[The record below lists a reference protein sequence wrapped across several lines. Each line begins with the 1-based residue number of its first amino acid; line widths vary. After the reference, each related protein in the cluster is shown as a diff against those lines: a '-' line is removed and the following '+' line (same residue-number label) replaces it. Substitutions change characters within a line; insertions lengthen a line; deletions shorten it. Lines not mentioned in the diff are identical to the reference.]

1 MRKIVS
7 FDTVLLF
14 ILTTARV
21 RIDTMAALVTPDRQA
36 DLAKVSLLRA
46 LLPNESLEL
55 LHDWLVDPY
64 SLLLIT
70 IAFGALMV
78 YAILDILRDRFN
90 DAKVQRAKWVLV
102 WLIVVSTVV
111 AQSVL
116 LILLRQATGPASYTH
131 DGGVIQTEE
140 ALKHILAGKNPYV
153 EDYVNTPMAEWG
165 LGYKTALYHYPYLPW
180 TFLFSTSFY
189 LVSQAVLG
197 WYDQRFVYLLL
208 FVITLLLAPR
218 LAPKRTDKLCL
229 VMVLGLNPIMGVDV
243 IFGQNDSFVLF
254 WIVLAFWLVHL
265 SREKGEVKGWGVVLS
280 VISFG
285 LACASKPTAWFLAP
299 FYFLY
304 LLREENISLGNLR
317 GLVTPLLQGVI
328 PFLIIFVV
336 LVLPFAVWDWGAL
349 VDDVWGWASGAT
361 EVPYQIRGW
370 GFANLILGLGLV
382 ESKLDYFPFW
392 IPELF
397 TCLPLLLFLL
407 WKQVKTNTLGAVF
420 YGYSALMLVFFYF
433 SRFLNEN
440 YLGFILA
447 FVALAYCADGGERV
461 GGTVRLSAH
470 DEAPT
475 PPP

>member
-1 MRKIVS
+1 MKKIVS

-21 RIDTMAALVTPDRQA
+21 RIDTMAALTTPDRQA
-36 DLAKVSLLRA
+36 DLAKVPLLSA
-46 LLPNESLEL
+46 LLPDKSLEL

-64 SLLLIT
+64 SLLLIAV
-70 IAFGALMV
+70 AFGALMV
-78 YAILDILRDRFN
+78 YAILDVLRDRFN
-90 DAKVQRAKWVLV
+90 DVKVQRAKLALV
-102 WLIVVSTVV
+102 WLIVASTVV

-140 ALKHILAGKNPYV
+140 ALKYVLAGKNPYV

-165 LGYKTALYHYPYLPW
+165 LDYKTALYHYPYLPW
-180 TFLFSTSFY
+180 TFLFSTPFY

-208 FVITLLLAPR
+208 FVITLFLAPG
-218 LAPKRTDKLCL
+218 LAPKRADKLCL
-229 VMVLGLNPIMGVDV
+229 VMILGLNPIMGIDV

-254 WIVLAFWLVHL
+254 WIVLALCLLQL
-265 SREKGEVKGWGVVLS
+265 SREKGEDKRWGVVLS

-299 FYFLY
+299 FYFLHLLPGEDISVANLRALAIT
-304 LLREENISLGNLR
+304 LLRKA
-317 GLVTPLLQGVI
+317 I
-328 PFLIIFVV
+328 PFLVVFAV

-349 VDDVWGWASGAT
+349 VEDVWGWASGAA
-361 EVPYQIRGW
+361 EIPYQIRGW
-370 GFANLILGLGLV
+370 GFANLILALGLV

-392 IPELF
+392 IPELL

-407 WKQVKTNTLGAVF
+407 WKQVKTNTLGAML
-420 YGYSALMLVFFYF
+420 YGYSALMVVFFYF

-440 YLGFILA
+440 YFGFILA
-447 FVALAYCADGGERV
+447 FIALAYCADEGGERV
-461 GGTVRLSAH
+461 GAT
-470 DEAPT
+470 PT

>member
-1 MRKIVS
+1 MKKIIS

-21 RIDTMAALVTPDRQA
+21 RIDTMAALATPDRQA
-36 DLAKVSLLRA
+36 DLTRVPLLST
-46 LLPNESLEL
+46 LLSDKSLEL

-64 SLLLIT
+64 SLLLIA

-78 YAILDILRDRFN
+78 YTILDLLRDRFN
-90 DAKVQRAKWVLV
+90 EVKVQRAKLVLV

-116 LILLRQATGPASYTH
+116 LILLRQATGPANYTH

-140 ALKHILAGKNPYV
+140 ALKYVLAGKNPYV

-165 LGYKTALYHYPYLPW
+165 LDYKTALYHYPYLPW
-180 TFLFSTSFY
+180 TFLFSAPFY
-189 LVSQAVLG
+189 LFSQAVLG

-218 LAPKRTDKLCL
+218 LAQKRADKLGL
-229 VMVLGLNPIMGVDV
+229 VMVLGLNPIMGIDV

-254 WIVLAFWLVHL
+254 WIVLALWLLQL
-265 SREKGEVKGWGVVLS
+265 SREKGKDKKWGVVLS

-304 LLREENISLGNLR
+304 LLRGEDISPENLR
-317 GLVTPLLQGVI
+317 RVAIPLLRRVV
-328 PFLIIFVV
+328 PFTVVLTV

-349 VDDVWGWASGAT
+349 VDDVWGWASGVA

-370 GFANLILGLGLV
+370 GFANLILALGLV
-382 ESKLDYFPFW
+382 KSKLDYFPFW
-392 IPELF
+392 IPELLI
-397 TCLPLLLFLL
+397 CLPLLFFLL
-407 WKQVKTNTLGAVF
+407 WKQVRTNTLGAVL

-447 FVALAYCADGGERV
+447 FVALAYCADEGGERV
-461 GGTVRLSAH
+461 GAT
-470 DEAPT
+470 PT

>member
-1 MRKIVS
+1 MKKIVS

-14 ILTTARV
+14 ILTIARV

-36 DLAKVSLLRA
+36 DLAKVPFLSA
-46 LLPNESLEL
+46 LLPDKSLEL
-55 LHDWLVDPY
+55 LHDWLIDPY

-78 YAILDILRDRFN
+78 YVILDVLRDRFSN
-90 DAKVQRAKWVLV
+90 AKVQRAKWALV
-102 WLIVVSTVV
+102 WLIVLSTVV
-111 AQSVL
+111 AQSAL
-116 LILLRQATGPASYTH
+116 LILLRQATDPASYTH

-140 ALKHILAGKNPYV
+140 ALKYVLAGQNPYV

-165 LGYKTALYHYPYLPW
+165 LDYKTALYHYPYLPW
-180 TFLFSTSFY
+180 TFLFSAPFY

-208 FVITLLLAPR
+208 FVITLF
-218 LAPKRTDKLCL
+218 LAPKLAPKQADKLCL

-254 WIVLAFWLVHL
+254 WIVLALWLL
-265 SREKGEVKGWGVVLS
+265 QPSQGWGVVLS
-280 VISFG
+280 ILSFG

-304 LLREENISLGNLR
+304 LLRGEDISLGNLR
-317 GLVTPLLQGVI
+317 ALAILLLRRVI
-328 PFLIIFVV
+328 PFIAIFAV

-349 VDDVWGWASGAT
+349 VDDVWGWASGAA

-370 GFANLILGLGLV
+370 GFANLVLGLGLV

-392 IPELF
+392 IPQLL
-397 TCLPLLLFLL
+397 TCLPLLLFFL
-407 WKQVKTNTLGAVF
+407 WKQVKTSTLGAML
-420 YGYSALMLVFFYF
+420 YGYSTLMLVFFYF

-447 FVALAYCADGGERV
+447 FFALAYC
-461 GGTVRLSAH
+461 T
-470 DEAPT
+470 DEG
-475 PPP
+475 

>member
-1 MRKIVS
+1 MKKLIS
-7 FDTVLLF
+7 LDTMLLF
-14 ILTTARV
+14 VLTTARV
-21 RIDTMAALVTPDRQA
+21 RIDTMAVLVTPNRQA
-36 DLAKVSLLRA
+36 DLAKVPLLSA
-46 LLPNESLEL
+46 LLPEKSLEL

-64 SLLLIT
+64 SLLF
-70 IAFGALMV
+70 IAIVFGGLV
-78 YAILDILRDRFN
+78 IYVILDVLRDRFTEVT
-90 DAKVQRAKWVLV
+90 VQRAKLALV

-116 LILLRQATGPASYTH
+116 LILLRQAIGPASYTH

-140 ALKHILAGKNPYV
+140 ALKYVLAGRNPYV

-165 LGYKTALYHYPYLPW
+165 LEYKTALYHYPYLPW
-180 TFLFSTSFY
+180 AFLCSVPFY
-189 LVSQAVLG
+189 LVSQAMLG

-208 FVITLLLAPR
+208 FFVTLLLAPR
-218 LAPKRTDKLCL
+218 LVQQRADKLGL

-254 WIVLAFWLVHL
+254 WIVLALWVLQF
-265 SREKGEVKGWGVVLS
+265 SREKGEGKGWGVVLS
-280 VISFG
+280 AISFG

-304 LLREENISLGNLR
+304 LLRGEDISLGNLR
-317 GLVTPLLQGVI
+317 ILVISLLRKAIPLLVV
-328 PFLIIFVV
+328 FAV

-349 VDDVWGWASGAT
+349 VDDVWGWASGVA

-370 GFANLILGLGLV
+370 GFANFVLGLGLV
-382 ESKLDYFPFW
+382 DSKLDYFPFW

-407 WKQVKTNTLGAVF
+407 WKQAKTNTLGAVL
-420 YGYSALMLVFFYF
+420 YSYSALMFVFFYF

-440 YLGFILA
+440 YVGFILA
-447 FVALAYCADGGERV
+447 FVALAYCADGGEREW
-461 GGTVRLSAH
+461 G
-470 DEAPT
+470 AP
-475 PPP
+475 PHPRPDG

>member
-1 MRKIVS
+1 MKRMVS

-14 ILTTARV
+14 ILTIARV
-21 RIDTMAALVTPDRQA
+21 RIDTMAAMATPNRQA
-36 DLAKVSLLRA
+36 DLAKVSLLSA
-46 LLPNESLEL
+46 LLPDKSLEL

-64 SLLLIT
+64 SLLLIA
-70 IAFGALMV
+70 IAFGVLMV
-78 YAILDILRDRFN
+78 YVILDVLRDRFS
-90 DAKVQRAKWVLV
+90 DVKVQRAKMALV

-140 ALKHILAGKNPYV
+140 ALKYVLASKNPYV

-165 LGYKTALYHYPYLPW
+165 LDYKTALYHYPYLPW
-180 TFLFSTSFY
+180 TFLFSAPFY
-189 LVSQAVLG
+189 LVSQATLG

-218 LAPKRTDKLCL
+218 LAQKRADKLGL
-229 VMVLGLNPIMGVDV
+229 VMILGLNPIMGIDV

-254 WIVLAFWLVHL
+254 WIVLALWLL
-265 SREKGEVKGWGVVLS
+265 QSSKEKGEDRKWGVVLS

-285 LACASKPTAWFLAP
+285 LACASKPTAWFLTP

-304 LLREENISLGNLR
+304 LLRGKDLSLGNLR
-317 GLVTPLLQGVI
+317 WLAIPLLRKVV
-328 PFLIIFVV
+328 PFLVVFAV

-349 VDDVWGWASGAT
+349 VDDVWGWSSGAT
-361 EVPYQIRGW
+361 EVPYQIKGW
-370 GFANLILGLGLV
+370 GFANLILALGLV

-392 IPELF
+392 VPELF
-397 TCLPLLLFLL
+397 TCLPLVFFLL
-407 WKQVKTNTLGAVF
+407 WKQVRTNTLGAAL

-447 FVALAYCADGGERV
+447 FVALAFCAAEGKERV
-461 GGTVRLSAH
+461 GATL
-470 DEAPT
+470 
-475 PPP
+475 

>member
-1 MRKIVS
+1 MKKIIS

-14 ILTTARV
+14 ILTIARV
-21 RIDTMAALVTPDRQA
+21 RIDTMAALATPDRQA
-36 DLAKVSLLRA
+36 DLAKISLLSA
-46 LLPNESLEL
+46 LLPDKSLEL

-78 YAILDILRDRFN
+78 YTILDALRDRLN
-90 DAKVQRAKWVLV
+90 DVKVHRAKLALI

-140 ALKHILAGKNPYV
+140 ALKYVLAGKNPYI
-153 EDYVNTPMAEWG
+153 EDYINTPMAEWG
-165 LGYKTALYHYPYLPW
+165 LDYKTALYHYPYLPW
-180 TFLFSTSFY
+180 TFLFSAPFY
-189 LVSQAVLG
+189 PVSQAVLG

-218 LAPKRTDKLCL
+218 LAPKRADKLGL

-254 WIVLAFWLVHL
+254 WIVLALWLL
-265 SREKGEVKGWGVVLS
+265 QRSKGKGEARGWGVLLS
-280 VISFG
+280 IVSLG
-285 LACASKPTAWFLAP
+285 LACASKPTAWFVAP

-304 LLREENISLGNLR
+304 LLRREDISLGNLR
-317 GLVTPLLQGVI
+317 ALAIPLLRRVV
-328 PFLIIFVV
+328 PFLALFTL
-336 LVLPFAVWDWGAL
+336 LVLPFAIWDWGAL
-349 VDDVWGWASGAT
+349 VDDVWGWASGAS

-407 WKQVKTNTLGAVF
+407 WKQVKTNTLGAML
-420 YGYSALMLVFFYF
+420 YGYSTLMFVFFYF

-447 FVALAYCADGGERV
+447 FVALAYYADEGEERV
-461 GGTVRLSAH
+461 VTQ
-470 DEAPT
+470 
-475 PPP
+475 

>member
-1 MRKIVS
+1 MKKIVS

-14 ILTTARV
+14 ILTIARV
-21 RIDTMAALVTPDRQA
+21 RIDTMAALATPNRQA
-36 DLAKVSLLRA
+36 DLAKVPSLSA
-46 LLPNESLEL
+46 LLPEKSLEL

-78 YAILDILRDRFN
+78 YALLDVLRDRFN
-90 DAKVQRAKWVLV
+90 DVKVYWAKLALV

-140 ALKHILAGKNPYV
+140 ALKYILAGKNPYV

-165 LGYKTALYHYPYLPW
+165 LDYRTALYHYPYLPW
-180 TFLFSTSFY
+180 TFLFSAPCY
-189 LVSQAVLG
+189 LVGQAVLG

-218 LAPKRTDKLCL
+218 LAQKRADRLGL
-229 VMVLGLNPIMGVDV
+229 VMVLGLNPIMGIDV
-243 IFGQNDSFVLF
+243 IFGQNDSFMLF
-254 WIVLAFWLVHL
+254 WIVLALWLL
-265 SREKGEVKGWGVVLS
+265 PPSREKRKDRKWGTVLS

-304 LLREENISLGNLR
+304 LLREKDISLGNLR
-317 GLVTPLLQGVI
+317 RLAIPLLRRVV
-328 PFLIIFVV
+328 PFLVIFAV
-336 LVLPFAVWDWGAL
+336 LILPFAVWDWGAL
-349 VDDVWGWASGAT
+349 VDDVWGWASGMA

-392 IPELF
+392 IPELLI
-397 TCLPLLLFLL
+397 CLPLLLFLL
-407 WKQVKTNTLGAVF
+407 WRQVKANTLEAVL
-420 YGYSALMLVFFYF
+420 YGYSALMFVFFYF

-447 FVALAYCADGGERV
+447 FVALAYYASE
-461 GGTVRLSAH
+461 S
-470 DEAPT
+470 
-475 PPP
+475 

>member
-1 MRKIVS
+1 MKKIVS

-21 RIDTMAALVTPDRQA
+21 RIDTLAALATPDRQA
-36 DLAKVSLLRA
+36 DLAKVPLLSA
-46 LLPNESLEL
+46 LLPDKSLEL

-64 SLLLIT
+64 SLLLIAIT
-70 IAFGALMV
+70 FGALMM
-78 YAILDILRDRFN
+78 YIILDVLRNRFN
-90 DAKVQRAKWVLV
+90 DVKVQRAKLALV

-116 LILLRQATGPASYTH
+116 LILLRQDTGPASYTH

-140 ALKHILAGKNPYV
+140 ALKYVLAGQNPYV

-165 LGYKTALYHYPYLPW
+165 LDYKTALYHYPYLPW
-180 TFLFSTSFY
+180 TFLFSAPFY
-189 LVSQAVLG
+189 LVSQTVLG

-218 LAPKRTDKLCL
+218 LAQKRSDKLGL

-254 WIVLAFWLVHL
+254 WIVLALWLL
-265 SREKGEVKGWGVVLS
+265 PPSREKGENKKWGLVLS

-304 LLREENISLGNLR
+304 LLRGEDISLRNLR
-317 GLVTPLLQGVI
+317 GLAMPLLRRVV
-328 PFLIIFVV
+328 PFLGIFAV
-336 LVLPFAVWDWGAL
+336 LVLPFAVWNWNAL
-349 VDDVWGWASGAT
+349 VDDVWGWASGVA
-361 EVPYQIRGW
+361 EVPYQIKGW
-370 GFANLILGLGLV
+370 GFANFVLGLGLV

-397 TCLPLLLFLL
+397 VCLPLLLFLL
-407 WKQVKTNTLGAVF
+407 WKQVKTNTLGAVL
-420 YGYSALMLVFFYF
+420 YGYSALMFVFFYF

-447 FVALAYCADGGERV
+447 SVTLAYVADEGTESV
-461 GGTVRLSAH
+461 GATH
-470 DEAPT
+470 T

>member
-1 MRKIVS
+1 MKKVIS
-7 FDTVLLF
+7 LDTVLLF
-14 ILTTARV
+14 VLTTARV
-21 RIDTMAALVTPDRQA
+21 RIDTMAALATPDRQA
-36 DLAKVSLLRA
+36 DLAKVPLLSA
-46 LLPNESLEL
+46 LLPAKSLEL

-64 SLLLIT
+64 SLLLIA
-70 IAFGALMV
+70 IVFGGLV
-78 YAILDILRDRFN
+78 IYVILDVLRDRFN
-90 DAKVQRAKWVLV
+90 EVRVQRAKSALV

-111 AQSVL
+111 AQSVFL
-116 LILLRQATGPASYTH
+116 VLLRQATGPASYTH

-140 ALKHILAGKNPYV
+140 ALKYVLASKNPYV

-165 LGYKTALYHYPYLPW
+165 LDYRTALYHYPYLPW
-180 TFLFSTSFY
+180 TFLFSAPFY

-218 LAPKRTDKLCL
+218 LAQKRADRLSL
-229 VMVLGLNPIMGVDV
+229 VMVLGLNPIMGIDV

-254 WIVLAFWLVHL
+254 WIVLALWLLQL
-265 SREKGEVKGWGVVLS
+265 SGEKGEDKGWGLVLS

-304 LLREENISLGNLR
+304 LLRGEDISLGNLR
-317 GLVTPLLQGVI
+317 ALAFPLLRKAI
-328 PFLIIFVV
+328 PFLVIFAV
-336 LVLPFAVWDWGAL
+336 LILPFAVWDWGAL
-349 VDDVWGWASGAT
+349 VDDVWGWASGVA

-392 IPELF
+392 IPGLF
-397 TCLPLLLFLL
+397 ICLPLLLFLL
-407 WKQVKTNTLGAVF
+407 WKQVRANTLGAML
-420 YGYSALMLVFFYF
+420 YGYSALMFVFFYF
-433 SRFLNEN
+433 SRFFNEN
-440 YLGFILA
+440 YVGFILA
-447 FVALAYCADGGERV
+447 FVALAYCADEGGEGV
-461 GGTVRLSAH
+461 GAT
-470 DEAPT
+470 PT

>member
-1 MRKIVS
+1 MKKIVA

-14 ILTTARV
+14 ILTIARV
-21 RIDTMAALVTPDRQA
+21 RIDTMAALATPDRQA
-36 DLAKVSLLRA
+36 DLAKASFLSA
-46 LLPNESLEL
+46 LLPDKSLEL
-55 LHDWLVDPY
+55 LRDWLVDPY
-64 SLLLIT
+64 SLLLIA
-70 IAFGALMV
+70 IAFGALMIYV
-78 YAILDILRDRFN
+78 ILDVVRDRFN
-90 DAKVQRAKWVLV
+90 EVKVQRAKLALV

-116 LILLRQATGPASYTH
+116 LILLRQASGPASYTH

-140 ALKHILAGKNPYV
+140 ALKYVLAGKNPYL

-165 LGYKTALYHYPYLPW
+165 LDYKTALYHYPYLPW
-180 TFLFSTSFY
+180 TFLFSAPFY

-208 FVITLLLAPR
+208 FVITLLLASR
-218 LAPKRTDKLCL
+218 LAQKRADKLCL
-229 VMVLGLNPIMGVDV
+229 VMVLGLNPIMGIDV

-254 WIVLAFWLVHL
+254 WIALALWLLKL
-265 SREKGEVKGWGVVLS
+265 SREKRWGVVLS

-304 LLREENISLGNLR
+304 LLRGEDISVGNLQAL
-317 GLVTPLLQGVI
+317 GINLLRRAV
-328 PFLIIFVV
+328 PFLVVFAV

-349 VDDVWGWASGAT
+349 VDDVWGWASGVA

-370 GFANLILGLGLV
+370 GFANFVLGLGLV
-382 ESKLDYFPFW
+382 QSKLDYFPFW

-397 TCLPLLLFLL
+397 ICLPLLLFLL
-407 WKQVKTNTLGAVF
+407 WKQVKTNTLGAML
-420 YGYSALMLVFFYF
+420 YGYSALMFVFFYF

-447 FVALAYCADGGERV
+447 FVALAYCANGGE
-461 GGTVRLSAH
+461 
-470 DEAPT
+470 E
-475 PPP
+475 

>member
-1 MRKIVS
+1 MKKIVS

-21 RIDTMAALVTPDRQA
+21 RIDTMAALATPDRQA
-36 DLAKVSLLRA
+36 DLAKVPLLSA
-46 LLPNESLEL
+46 LLPDKSLKL
-55 LHDWLVDPY
+55 LHDWLMDPY
-64 SLLLIT
+64 SLLLIA
-70 IAFGALMV
+70 IAFGALMA
-78 YAILDILRDRFN
+78 YALLDGLRNRFN
-90 DAKVQRAKWVLV
+90 DVKIQRAKLALV

-116 LILLRQATGPASYTH
+116 LILLRQSTGPASYTH

-140 ALKHILAGKNPYV
+140 ALKYVLSGKNPYV

-165 LGYKTALYHYPYLPW
+165 LDYKTALYHYPYLPW
-180 TFLFSTSFY
+180 TFLFSVPFY

-218 LAPKRTDKLCL
+218 LAQKRSDKLGL
-229 VMVLGLNPIMGVDV
+229 VMVLGLNPIMGIDV

-254 WIVLAFWLVHL
+254 WIVLALWLL
-265 SREKGEVKGWGVVLS
+265 QRSRGKGEAKGRGVLLS

-304 LLREENISLGNLR
+304 LLRGEDISPGNLR
-317 GLVTPLLQGVI
+317 ALAMPLLRRAI
-328 PFLIIFVV
+328 PFLVISVV
-336 LVLPFAVWDWGAL
+336 LVLPFAVWNWGAL
-349 VDDVWGWASGAT
+349 VDDVWGWASGVA

-370 GFANLILGLGLV
+370 GFANFVLGLGLV

-392 IPELF
+392 VPELLI
-397 TCLPLLLFLL
+397 CLPLLLFLL
-407 WKQVKTNTLGAVF
+407 WKQVRTNTLGAVL
-420 YGYSALMLVFFYF
+420 YGYSALIFVFFYF

-447 FVALAYCADGGERV
+447 SFALAYCSDKGE
-461 GGTVRLSAH
+461 G
-470 DEAPT
+470 
-475 PPP
+475 

>member
-1 MRKIVS
+1 MKKIIS

-21 RIDTMAALVTPDRQA
+21 RIDTMAALATPDRQA
-36 DLAKVSLLRA
+36 DLVRVPFLST
-46 LLPNESLEL
+46 LLPAKSLEL

-64 SLLLIT
+64 SLLLVA
-70 IAFGALMV
+70 IAFGALV
-78 YAILDILRDRFN
+78 AYVILDVLRNRFN
-90 DAKVQRAKWVLV
+90 EVKVQRAKLALV

-111 AQSVL
+111 AQAVL
-116 LILLRQATGPASYTH
+116 LILLRQATSPASYTH

-140 ALKHILAGKNPYV
+140 ALKYVLAGKNPYV

-165 LGYKTALYHYPYLPW
+165 LDYKTALYHYPYLPW
-180 TFLFSTSFY
+180 TFLFSAPFY

-208 FVITLLLAPR
+208 FTITLLLAPR
-218 LAPKRTDKLCL
+218 LAQRRADKLGL
-229 VMVLGLNPIMGVDV
+229 VMVLGLNPIMGIDV

-254 WIVLAFWLVHL
+254 WIVLALWLLQL
-265 SREKGEVKGWGVVLS
+265 SGGKEGDKRWSVVLS

-304 LLREENISLGNLR
+304 LLRGEDISPGNRRALAVTLLR
-317 GLVTPLLQGVI
+317 RVI
-328 PFLIIFVV
+328 PFLAIFAV

-349 VDDVWGWASGAT
+349 VDDVWGWASGTA

-370 GFANLILGLGLV
+370 GFANFILGLGLV
-382 ESKLDYFPFW
+382 ESRLDYFPFW
-392 IPELF
+392 IPELL

-407 WKQVKTNTLGAVF
+407 WKQVRTNTLGAVL
-420 YGYSALMLVFFYF
+420 YGYSALMFVFFYF

-447 FVALAYCADGGERV
+447 FVALAYCADEEGERV
-461 GGTVRLSAH
+461 GDIPLDSTH
-470 DEAPT
+470 DF
-475 PPP
+475 

>member
-1 MRKIVS
+1 MKKTIS
-7 FDTVLLF
+7 FDTVLVF
-14 ILTTARV
+14 ILTIARV
-21 RIDTMAALVTPDRQA
+21 RIDTMAALATPNRQA
-36 DLAKVSLLRA
+36 DLAKVPLLSA
-46 LLPNESLEL
+46 LLPEKSLEL

-64 SLLLIT
+64 SLLLIA

-78 YAILDILRDRFN
+78 YALLDVLRDRFN
-90 DAKVQRAKWVLV
+90 DVKVHRAKLALV

-140 ALKHILAGKNPYV
+140 ALKYVLAGKNPYV

-165 LGYKTALYHYPYLPW
+165 LDYKTALYHYPYLPW
-180 TFLFSTSFY
+180 TFLFSVPFY

-208 FVITLLLAPR
+208 FVITLFLAPR
-218 LAPKRTDKLCL
+218 LTQKRADKLGL
-229 VMVLGLNPIMGVDV
+229 VMILGLNPIMGIDV

-254 WIVLAFWLVHL
+254 WIVLALWLL
-265 SREKGEVKGWGVVLS
+265 QRSKEKGEDKKWGLVLS

-285 LACASKPTAWFLAP
+285 LACASKSTAWFLVP

-304 LLREENISLGNLR
+304 LLRGKDISLGNLR
-317 GLVTPLLQGVI
+317 ALAIPLLRRVI
-328 PFLIIFVV
+328 PFIVVLTV

-349 VDDVWGWASGAT
+349 LDDVWGWASGVA

-370 GFANLILGLGLV
+370 GFANLVLGLGLV

-392 IPELF
+392 ILELL

-407 WKQVKTNTLGAVF
+407 WKQVRTNTLEVVL
-420 YGYSALMLVFFYF
+420 YGYSVLILVFFYF

-447 FVALAYCADGGERV
+447 FVALAYYAGEGESGGHP
-461 GGTVRLSAH
+461 S
-470 DEAPT
+470 
-475 PPP
+475 

>member
-1 MRKIVS
+1 MKKIIS

-21 RIDTMAALVTPDRQA
+21 RIDTMAALATPDRQA
-36 DLAKVSLLRA
+36 DLTRVPLLST
-46 LLPNESLEL
+46 LLSDKSLEL

-64 SLLLIT
+64 SLLLIA

-78 YAILDILRDRFN
+78 YTILDLLRDRFN
-90 DAKVQRAKWVLV
+90 EVKVQRAKLVLV

-116 LILLRQATGPASYTH
+116 LILLRQATGPANYTH

-140 ALKHILAGKNPYV
+140 ALKYVLAGRNPYV
-153 EDYVNTPMAEWG
+153 EDYVKTPMAEWG
-165 LGYKTALYHYPYLPW
+165 LDYKTALYHYPYLPW
-180 TFLFSTSFY
+180 TFLFSAPVY

-218 LAPKRTDKLCL
+218 LAPKRADKLGL
-229 VMVLGLNPIMGVDV
+229 VMVLGLNPIMGIDV

-254 WIVLAFWLVHL
+254 WIVLALWLL
-265 SREKGEVKGWGVVLS
+265 QAFREKAEDKGWGTILS
-280 VISFG
+280 VVSFG

-304 LLREENISLGNLR
+304 LLQGENISPGNLR
-317 GLVTPLLQGVI
+317 ALAVPLLRRAV
-328 PFLIIFVV
+328 PFLVIFAV

-349 VDDVWGWASGAT
+349 VDDVWGWSSGVA

-370 GFANLILGLGLV
+370 GFANFILGPGLV

-392 IPELF
+392 VPELF
-397 TCLPLLLFLL
+397 ICLPLLLFLL
-407 WKQVKTNTLGAVF
+407 WRQVRTNTLGAVL

-447 FVALAYCADGGERV
+447 FVALAYWADEGKERV
-461 GGTVRLSAH
+461 GVT
-470 DEAPT
+470 PT

>member
-1 MRKIVS
+1 MKKIIS

-14 ILTTARV
+14 ILTIARV
-21 RIDTMAALVTPDRQA
+21 RIDTMAALATPDRQA
-36 DLAKVSLLRA
+36 DLAKVPLLSA
-46 LLPNESLEL
+46 LLPDKSLEL

-64 SLLLIT
+64 SLLLIA

-78 YAILDILRDRFN
+78 YAILDVLRDRFN
-90 DAKVQRAKWVLV
+90 DVKVQRAKLALV

-116 LILLRQATGPASYTH
+116 LILLRQAIGPASYTH

-140 ALKHILAGKNPYV
+140 ALKYVLAGKNPYV

-165 LGYKTALYHYPYLPW
+165 LDYKTALYHYPYLPW
-180 TFLFSTSFY
+180 TFSFSAPFY
-189 LVSQAVLG
+189 LVSQAALG

-218 LAPKRTDKLCL
+218 LAPKRTDKLGL
-229 VMVLGLNPIMGVDV
+229 VMILGLNPIMGIDV

-254 WIVLAFWLVHL
+254 WIVLALWLL
-265 SREKGEVKGWGVVLS
+265 QRSREKGEDEKWGVVLS

-299 FYFLY
+299 FYFVY
-304 LLREENISLGNLR
+304 LPRGEGISLGSLR
-317 GLVTPLLQGVI
+317 ALAIPLLWRAI
-328 PFLIIFVV
+328 PFIVVLAV

-349 VDDVWGWASGAT
+349 VDDIWGWGSGAA

-370 GFANLILGLGLV
+370 GFANFILGLGLV

-392 IPELF
+392 IPEF
-397 TCLPLLLFLL
+397 FICLPLLLFLL
-407 WKQVKTNTLGAVF
+407 WKQVRMNTLGAVL

-447 FVALAYCADGGERV
+447 FVALAYYAGEEGEGV
-461 GGTVRLSAH
+461 GAT
-470 DEAPT
+470 PT

>member
-1 MRKIVS
+1 MKKIIS

-21 RIDTMAALVTPDRQA
+21 RIDTMAALATPDRQA
-36 DLAKVSLLRA
+36 DLAKVPLLST
-46 LLPNESLEL
+46 LLPDQSLEL

-64 SLLLIT
+64 SLLLIA

-78 YAILDILRDRFN
+78 YALLDGLRNRFN
-90 DAKVQRAKWVLV
+90 DAKIQRAKLALV

-140 ALKHILAGKNPYV
+140 ALKYVLAGKNPYV

-165 LGYKTALYHYPYLPW
+165 LDYKTALYHYPYLPW
-180 TFLFSTSFY
+180 TFLFSAPFY
-189 LVSQAVLG
+189 LVSQTVLG

-218 LAPKRTDKLCL
+218 LAPKRSDQLGL

-254 WIVLAFWLVHL
+254 WIVLALWLLQL
-265 SREKGEVKGWGVVLS
+265 SKEKGENKKWGVVLS

-285 LACASKPTAWFLAP
+285 LACASKPTAWFLSP

-304 LLREENISLGNLR
+304 LLRGEDISPGNLR
-317 GLVTPLLQGVI
+317 GLAIPLLRRVV
-328 PFLIIFVV
+328 PFLGVFAV
-336 LVLPFAVWDWGAL
+336 LVLPFAVWNWSAL
-349 VDDVWGWASGAT
+349 MDDVWGWASGVA

-397 TCLPLLLFLL
+397 VCLPLLLFLL
-407 WKQVKTNTLGAVF
+407 WKQVRTNTLGAVL
-420 YGYSALMLVFFYF
+420 YGYSALMFVFFYF

-447 FVALAYCADGGERV
+447 FVALAYSTDEGTESV
-461 GGTVRLSAH
+461 GAT
-470 DEAPT
+470 PT

>member
-1 MRKIVS
+1 MKKIVS

-14 ILTTARV
+14 ILTIARV
-21 RIDTMAALVTPDRQA
+21 RIDTMAALVTPHRQA
-36 DLAKVSLLRA
+36 DLAKVPFLST
-46 LLPNESLEL
+46 LLPDKSLEL

-78 YAILDILRDRFN
+78 YVILDVLRDRFN
-90 DAKVQRAKWVLV
+90 EMKVQRAKLALI
-102 WLIVVSTVV
+102 WLIVVSTVM

-140 ALKHILAGKNPYV
+140 ALKYILAGQNPYV

-165 LGYKTALYHYPYLPW
+165 LDYKTALYHYPYLPW
-180 TFLFSTSFY
+180 TFLFSAPFY

-208 FVITLLLAPR
+208 FVITLLLAPK
-218 LAPKRTDKLCL
+218 LAPKQADKLCL
-229 VMVLGLNPIMGVDV
+229 VMVLGLNPIMGVDIV
-243 IFGQNDSFVLF
+243 FGQNDSFVLF
-254 WIVLAFWLVHL
+254 WIVLALWLLPL
-265 SREKGEVKGWGVVLS
+265 SREKGENKKWGVVLS

-304 LLREENISLGNLR
+304 LLRGEDISLGTLR
-317 GLVTPLLQGVI
+317 ALAIPLLRRVI
-328 PFLIIFVV
+328 PFMAIFAV

-349 VDDVWGWASGAT
+349 VDDVWGWASGAA

-370 GFANLILGLGLV
+370 GFANFVLGLGLV
-382 ESKLDYFPFW
+382 ESKLDDFPFW
-392 IPELF
+392 ISQLL

-407 WKQVKTNTLGAVF
+407 WKQVKTNTLAAML
-420 YGYSALMLVFFYF
+420 YGYSALMLVF
-433 SRFLNEN
+433 
-440 YLGFILA
+440 
-447 FVALAYCADGGERV
+447 
-461 GGTVRLSAH
+461 
-470 DEAPT
+470 P
-475 PPP
+475 

>member
-1 MRKIVS
+1 MKKMVS

-21 RIDTMAALVTPDRQA
+21 RIDTMAALATPDRQV
-36 DLAKVSLLRA
+36 DLAKVSLLSA
-46 LLPNESLEL
+46 LLPDKSLEL

-70 IAFGALMV
+70 IAFGTLMI
-78 YAILDILRDRFN
+78 YATLDALRDRFN
-90 DAKVQRAKWVLV
+90 EVKVHRAKLALV
-102 WLIVVSTVV
+102 WLIIVSTVV

-116 LILLRQATGPASYTH
+116 LTLLRQATGPANYTH

-140 ALKHILAGKNPYV
+140 ALKYVLAGKNPYV

-165 LGYKTALYHYPYLPW
+165 LDYKTALYHYPYLPW
-180 TFLFSTSFY
+180 TFLFSAPFY

-218 LAPKRTDKLCL
+218 LAPKRADKLGL

-254 WIVLAFWLVHL
+254 WIVLALWLL
-265 SREKGEVKGWGVVLS
+265 RRSREKGEDKGWGILLS

-304 LLREENISLGNLR
+304 LLREEGISLGSLR
-317 GLVTPLLQGVI
+317 ALAIPLLRRVTPCLVI
-328 PFLIIFVV
+328 FAV

-349 VDDVWGWASGAT
+349 VDDVWGWASGVA
-361 EVPYQIRGW
+361 EAPYQIRGW
-370 GFANLILGLGLV
+370 GFANLILALGLV

-397 TCLPLLLFLL
+397 ACLPLLLFLL
-407 WKQVKTNTLGAVF
+407 WKQIKTNTLGAAL
-420 YGYSALMLVFFYF
+420 YSYSALMFVFFYF

-447 FVALAYCADGGERV
+447 FVVLASYADGRTER
-461 GGTVRLSAH
+461 GPL
-470 DEAPT
+470 
-475 PPP
+475 

>member
-1 MRKIVS
+1 MKKIVS

-14 ILTTARV
+14 ILITARV
-21 RIDTMAALVTPDRQA
+21 RIDTMAALATPDRQA
-36 DLAKVSLLRA
+36 DLAKVPLLSA
-46 LLPNESLEL
+46 LLPDKSLEL

-64 SLLLIT
+64 SLLLIA
-70 IAFGALMV
+70 IAFGTLMV
-78 YAILDILRDRFN
+78 YALLDVMSDHFK
-90 DAKVQRAKWVLV
+90 DVKVQRAKLALA

-111 AQSVL
+111 TQSVL

-140 ALKHILAGKNPYV
+140 ALKYILAGKNPYV

-165 LGYKTALYHYPYLPW
+165 LDYKTALYHYPYLPW
-180 TFLFSTSFY
+180 TFLFSAPFY
-189 LVSQAVLG
+189 LVSQAMLG

-208 FVITLLLAPR
+208 FVITLLLIPR
-218 LAPKRTDKLCL
+218 LAQKRADKLGL
-229 VMVLGLNPIMGVDV
+229 VMVLGLNPIMGIDV

-254 WIVLAFWLVHL
+254 WIVLALWLLQL
-265 SREKGEVKGWGVVLS
+265 SREKGEDRERGVVLS
-280 VISFG
+280 ILSFG

-304 LLREENISLGNLR
+304 LLRGEDISLGNLR
-317 GLVTPLLQGVI
+317 ALAMPLLRRVI
-328 PFLIIFVV
+328 PPLVIFAV

-349 VDDVWGWASGAT
+349 VDDVWGWGSGTAK
-361 EVPYQIRGW
+361 VPYQIRGW
-370 GFANLILGLGLV
+370 GFANFILALGLV

-397 TCLPLLLFLL
+397 ICLPLLLFLL
-407 WKQVKTNTLGAVF
+407 WKQVRTNTLGAVF
-420 YGYSALMLVFFYF
+420 YGYSALMFVFFYF

-447 FVALAYCADGGERV
+447 FVALAYCADEGEERV
-461 GGTVRLSAH
+461 GVT
-470 DEAPT
+470 PT

>member
-1 MRKIVS
+1 MKKIIS

-14 ILTTARV
+14 ILTIARV
-21 RIDTMAALVTPDRQA
+21 RIDTMAALTTPDRQA
-36 DLAKVSLLRA
+36 DLAKISLLSA
-46 LLPNESLEL
+46 LLPDKSLEL

-64 SLLLIT
+64 SLLLIA

-78 YAILDILRDRFN
+78 YVILDGLRDRFN
-90 DAKVQRAKWVLV
+90 DVKVYRAKSALI

-111 AQSVL
+111 SQSVL

-140 ALKHILAGKNPYV
+140 ALKYLLAGKNPYV

-165 LGYKTALYHYPYLPW
+165 LDYKTALYHYPYLPW
-180 TFLFSTSFY
+180 TFLFSAPFY

-218 LAPKRTDKLCL
+218 LAPKRADKLGL
-229 VMVLGLNPIMGVDV
+229 VIVLGLNPIMGIDV

-254 WIVLAFWLVHL
+254 WIVLALWLL
-265 SREKGEVKGWGVVLS
+265 RRSKGKGEAKGWGVLLS
-280 VISFG
+280 VVSFG
-285 LACASKPTAWFLAP
+285 LACASKPTAWFVAP

-304 LLREENISLGNLR
+304 LLRGEDISPGNLQA
-317 GLVTPLLQGVI
+317 LAIPLLRRVV
-328 PFLIIFVV
+328 PFLALFTV

-349 VDDVWGWASGAT
+349 VDDVWGWASGVS

-392 IPELF
+392 IPELL

-407 WKQVKTNTLGAVF
+407 WKQVKTNTLGAMLH
-420 YGYSALMLVFFYF
+420 GYSALMFVFFYF

-447 FVALAYCADGGERV
+447 FIALAYCADEGKERV
-461 GGTVRLSAH
+461 GV
-470 DEAPT
+470 APT

>member
-1 MRKIVS
+1 MKKILS

-36 DLAKVSLLRA
+36 DLTRVPSLSV
-46 LLPNESLEL
+46 LLPDKSLEL
-55 LHDWLVDPY
+55 LQDWLVDPY

-70 IAFGALMV
+70 IAFGALVV
-78 YAILDILRDRFN
+78 YTILDIWRDRFN
-90 DAKVQRAKWVLV
+90 EVKVQRAKLALV
-102 WLIVVSTVV
+102 WLIVLSTVV

-140 ALKHILAGKNPYV
+140 ALKYVLAGKNPYV
-153 EDYVNTPMAEWG
+153 EDYVDTPMAEWG
-165 LGYKTALYHYPYLPW
+165 LDYKTALYHYPYLPW
-180 TFLFSTSFY
+180 TFLFSVPYY
-189 LVSQAVLG
+189 LLSQAALG

-208 FVITLLLAPR
+208 FVMTLLLAPR
-218 LAPKRTDKLCL
+218 LAQKRADKLGL

-254 WIVLAFWLVHL
+254 WIVLALWLL
-265 SREKGEVKGWGVVLS
+265 QPFRERGEDKGWGALLS
-280 VISFG
+280 VVSFG

-304 LLREENISLGNLR
+304 LLREEDISLGNLR
-317 GLVTPLLQGVI
+317 ALAIPLLRKGI
-328 PFLIIFVV
+328 PFLVV
-336 LVLPFAVWDWGAL
+336 FAVLILPFAVWDWGAL
-349 VDDVWGWASGAT
+349 VDDVWGWASGAA

-370 GFANLILGLGLV
+370 GFANWILALGLV
-382 ESKLDYFPFW
+382 KSKLDYFPFW

-397 TCLPLLLFLL
+397 TCLPLLFFLL
-407 WKQVKTNTLGAVF
+407 WKQARTNTLGAVLC
-420 YGYSALMLVFFYF
+420 GYSVLMLVFFYF

-447 FVALAYCADGGERV
+447 FVALAYWADDHVALPKVTKV
-461 GGTVRLSAH
+461 GIM
-470 DEAPT
+470 
-475 PPP
+475 

>member
-1 MRKIVS
+1 MKKIVS

-21 RIDTMAALVTPDRQA
+21 RIDTLAALATPDRQA
-36 DLAKVSLLRA
+36 DLAKVPLLSA
-46 LLPNESLEL
+46 LLPDKSLEL

-78 YAILDILRDRFN
+78 YVILDILRDHFN
-90 DAKVQRAKWVLV
+90 DTKVQRAKWALV

-140 ALKHILAGKNPYV
+140 ALKYVLAGKNPYV

-165 LGYKTALYHYPYLPW
+165 LDYKTALYHYPYLPW
-180 TFLFSTSFY
+180 TFLFSAPFY
-189 LVSQAVLG
+189 LVSQIVLS
-197 WYDQRFVYLLL
+197 WYDQRFVYLSL

-218 LAPKRTDKLCL
+218 LAQKRSDKLGL
-229 VMVLGLNPIMGVDV
+229 VMVLGLNPIMGIDV

-254 WIVLAFWLVHL
+254 WIVLALWLL
-265 SREKGEVKGWGVVLS
+265 PPSRGEGEDKKWRVVLS

-285 LACASKPTAWFLAP
+285 LACASKPTAWYLAP

-304 LLREENISLGNLR
+304 LLRGEDIALENLR
-317 GLVTPLLQGVI
+317 ALAMPLLRRVV
-328 PFLIIFVV
+328 PFLGVLAV
-336 LVLPFAVWDWGAL
+336 LVLPFAVWNWGAL
-349 VDDVWGWASGAT
+349 VDDVWGWASGVA

-370 GFANLILGLGLV
+370 GFANFVLGLGLV

-407 WKQVKTNTLGAVF
+407 WKQVRTNTLGAAL
-420 YGYSALMLVFFYF
+420 YSYSALMFVFFYF

-447 FVALAYCADGGERV
+447 SFALAYCSDKGE
-461 GGTVRLSAH
+461 G
-470 DEAPT
+470 
-475 PPP
+475 

>member
-1 MRKIVS
+1 MKKIVS
-7 FDTVLLF
+7 FDTMLLF
-14 ILTTARV
+14 VLTTARV
-21 RIDTMAALVTPDRQA
+21 RIDTMAALATPDRQA
-36 DLAKVSLLRA
+36 DLAKVPFLSA
-46 LLPNESLEL
+46 LLPDKSLEL

-64 SLLLIT
+64 SLLLIAS
-70 IAFGALMV
+70 AFGGLV
-78 YAILDILRDRFN
+78 IYVILDVLRDRFN
-90 DAKVQRAKWVLV
+90 EVRVQRAKLALV
-102 WLIVVSTVV
+102 WLIIISTVV
-111 AQSVL
+111 AQSL
-116 LILLRQATGPASYTH
+116 LLVFLRQATGPASYTH

-140 ALKHILAGKNPYV
+140 ALKYVLAGKNPYV

-165 LGYKTALYHYPYLPW
+165 LDYKTALYHYPYLPW
-180 TFLFSTSFY
+180 TFLFSAPFY

-218 LAPKRTDKLCL
+218 LAQRRADKLGL

-254 WIVLAFWLVHL
+254 WIVLALWLL
-265 SREKGEVKGWGVVLS
+265 LPSREKREDRKWGVVLS

-304 LLREENISLGNLR
+304 LLRGEDISVGNLR
-317 GLVTPLLQGVI
+317 ALVIPLLRRAI
-328 PFLIIFVV
+328 PFVVILAV

-349 VDDVWGWASGAT
+349 ADDVWGWASGVA

-370 GFANLILGLGLV
+370 GFANFILGLGLV

-392 IPELF
+392 VPELF
-397 TCLPLLLFLL
+397 ICLPLLVFLF
-407 WKQVKTNTLGAVF
+407 WKQVKTNILGAML
-420 YGYSALMLVFFYF
+420 YGYSALIFVFFYF

-447 FVALAYCADGGERV
+447 FVVLAYCADEGGEGV
-461 GGTVRLSAH
+461 GVT
-470 DEAPT
+470 PT

>member
-1 MRKIVS
+1 MKKIVS

-21 RIDTMAALVTPDRQA
+21 RIDTMAALATPDRQA
-36 DLAKVSLLRA
+36 DLTKVPLLSA
-46 LLPNESLEL
+46 LLPDKSLEL

-64 SLLLIT
+64 SLLLIA

-78 YAILDILRDRFN
+78 YTILDVLRDRFN
-90 DAKVQRAKWVLV
+90 DVKVQRAKLALV
-102 WLIVVSTVV
+102 WLIVLSTVV

-140 ALKHILAGKNPYV
+140 ALKYVLAGKNPYV
-153 EDYVNTPMAEWG
+153 EDYVDTPMAEWG
-165 LGYKTALYHYPYLPW
+165 LDYKTALDHYPYLPW
-180 TFLFSTSFY
+180 TFLFSAPFY

-208 FVITLLLAPR
+208 FVITLLLAPS
-218 LAPKRTDKLCL
+218 LAQKRADKLGL

-254 WIVLAFWLVHL
+254 WIVLALWLL
-265 SREKGEVKGWGVVLS
+265 QPSREKGEDKGWGVLLS
-280 VISFG
+280 LISFG
-285 LACASKPTAWFLAP
+285 LACTSKPTAWFLAP

-304 LLREENISLGNLR
+304 LLRGEDISLGNLR
-317 GLVTPLLQGVI
+317 ELAIPLLRRVI
-328 PFLIIFVV
+328 PFLVVFAV

-349 VDDVWGWASGAT
+349 VDDVWGWASGVA

-370 GFANLILGLGLV
+370 GFANFVLGLGLV

-392 IPELF
+392 IPELVI
-397 TCLPLLLFLL
+397 CLPLLLFLL
-407 WKQVKTNTLGAVF
+407 WKQVKTNTLGAVL
-420 YGYSALMLVFFYF
+420 YGYSALMFVFFYF

-440 YLGFILA
+440 YLGFILS
-447 FVALAYCADGGERV
+447 FVALAYYAGEEGEEV
-461 GGTVRLSAH
+461 GA
-470 DEAPT
+470 APT